1 MYQQSNNSYDSVQ
14 RRLSSKNPFRP
25 APRAEQPPSRLS
37 TATFD
42 DWVRRNKNLIEL
54 SDEEETVELARP
66 AFPALCRTGS
76 DSDVS
81 YSRYVFLRT
90 VEH

>member
-25 APRAEQPPSRLS
+25 DPAPRAEQPPSRLS

-42 DWVRRNKNLIEL
+42 DWVQRNKNLIEL

-66 AFPALCRTGS
+66 AFPALSRTGS
-76 DSDVS
+76 DSNVS
-81 YSRYVFLRT
+81 YSRYVF
-90 VEH
+90 